1 MAGRAVARSK
11 PLTPA
16 VTGSRK
22 RVAKTTPSAASPT
35 EESASLA
42 AISPAKRRRNEPA
55 SPRKRTAKKQK
66 LESHDGDARPPCRG
80 QPPVWASTRGALNET
95 LDYFRSPQGGMQT
108 NEGFVRGMLLSGD
121 NGDRSYLDGELIIT
135 RAAGGM
141 AEVDG
146 EHKQMK
152 DQSSEKATIRSFLAN
167 IEYKTPFPVILGAW
181 S

>member
-1 MAGRAVARSK
+1 MAGRAVTRRK
-11 PLTPA
+11 PLTSA

-22 RVAKTTPSAASPT
+22 RVAKISPSAALPT
-35 EESASLA
+35 EESTSLPA
-42 AISPAKRRRNEPA
+42 ASPAKRRRSAPA
-55 SPRKRTAKKQK
+55 SPRRQTAKKQK
-66 LESHDGDARPPCRG
+66 LENHDGDARPPCRG

-121 NGDRSYLDGELIIT
+121 NGDRSYLDGELLIT

-141 AEVDG
+141 ADVDG

-152 DQSSEKATIRSFLAN
+152 DQSSEKAAIRSFLAN
-167 IEYKTPFPVILGAW
+167 VEYKTPFPVILGA
-181 S
+181 